1 MSVSMIANPLALTQ
15 NLLDFIIQEPF
26 LPRFPE
32 RELGLI
38 KRSCAFAEKH
48 YAHVKHP
55 TNKPY
60 LECVLHVAEFLIELG
75 ADATLVSAAVICLSP
90 TISTQVVEDIRHTFG
105 DEPELLALVTE
116 LSRFNHLEWTPWLS
130 HSADNQSAI
139 RQDTLKKMYLLTLG
153 ETSNAKE
160 AANLLSITHFQKKEK
175 QAENIIRM
183 LLAAIDIRI
192 LIIKLVDRLYFMRFL
207 KNLTPLEKDKIQ
219 CTLLAR
225 ITLAVY
231 APLAERLGLWQL
243 KSELEDMSFRL
254 LDFDKYKEIAGQL
267 DAKKQE
273 RNEKVNQIIEKI
285 DDLLHEYGIKA
296 EVIGRAKH
304 IYSIYKKM
312 EAKQLELEQINDLLA
327 IRIIVDDH
335 EEGEDKQGAKAK
347 SKAKDKRNAEDKL
360 KARQD
365 AKDKLDAKAKQH
377 TKDKLDAE
385 DCKDIQ
391 EIIHSEWIPVTS
403 FYGGEVGKNWIES
416 PKENG
421 YQSLHTTVLIE
432 DKIVEVQIRTGKM
445 NDVAEYGSA
454 AAHWRYKEDRAYRRG
469 RIPGQPGTK
478 DRIWYEKLAQV
489 RKNLKDGV
497 ENNTKHPVPSARSL
511 SQDWVYAITPGGH
524 IVDLAAGATPLD
536 FAYRIHTDLGHKYNG
551 AKVNGLPVRMNHMLR
566 NGDIVEIITSNT
578 RKGPN
583 PNWLSRRRID
593 EEQKDPDFG
602 TMLSDFST
610 MLGLSSDPKY
620 VPHLQW
626 LYVSEDVSSTM
637 NKRNKSNKNNAD
649 QDEKYYMYY
658 VFARTRQA
666 RTKIQNWLNK
676 QKTDEQVKRSLKF
689 EWYPWVSWDDMKQY
703 AGGKRPLVP
712 IPKEAGVY
720 QVRHIDRKPDE
731 CLLIGR
737 ADNLENRIREELI
750 KGDKTPHPNRQQLL
764 AEASGDTSKLVV
776 RWATTDFNLELENL
790 LLNKY
795 KKRFRG
801 LPKYVDKA

>member
-1 MSVSMIANPLALTQ
+1 MVMSVSMIANPLELTQ
-15 NLLDFIIQEPF
+15 NLLDFIQERF

-32 RELGLI
+32 QELGLI

-60 LECVLHVAEFLIELG
+60 AEYVLYVAKFLIELG
-75 ADATLVSAAVICLSP
+75 ADAVLVSAAVICLSP
-90 TISTQVVEDIRHTFG
+90 SISIQVVEDFKNVFKN
-105 DEPELLALVTE
+105 EPELSGLVTE
-116 LSRFNHLEWTPWLS
+116 LMRFSHFEWNTWLS
-130 HSADNQSAI
+130 YSDDNQPAI
-139 RQDTLKKMYLLTLG
+139 RRDALKKMYLLALG
-153 ETSNAKE
+153 ETSSDKGPGD
-160 AANLLSITHFQKKEK
+160 LLSINHFQKKEK

-183 LLAAIDIRI
+183 LLAATDIRV
-192 LIIKLVDRLYFMRFL
+192 LIIKLVDRPCFMRFL
-207 KNLTPLEKDKIQ
+207 KDLTPSEKDAIHV
-219 CTLLAR
+219 TLLAR

-254 LDFDKYKEIAGQL
+254 LDYNKYKNIADKL
-267 DAKKQE
+267 NAKKQQRDE
-273 RNEKVNQIIEKI
+273 NIVHIIEMI
-285 DDLLHEYGIKA
+285 NALLNQCGGVDA

-304 IYSIYKKM
+304 IYSIHKKM
-312 EAKQLELEQINDLLA
+312 EAKQLALEQINDLLA
-327 IRIIVDDH
+327 IRIIVNNH
-335 EEGEDKQGAKAK
+335 EEELDKQEAKDTQEAKEKQKAK
-347 SKAKDKRNAEDKL
+347 EKQEAKEK
-360 KARQD
+360 QD
-365 AKDKLDAKAKQH
+365 AKDIREAKAIQ
-377 TKDKLDAE
+377 
-385 DCKDIQ
+385 DCKVIQ
-391 EIIHSEWIPVTS
+391 EIIHDRWPPEIS
-403 FYGGEVGKNWIES
+403 FYGGEVGKNWIDD

-432 DKIVEVQIRTGKM
+432 DKIVEVQIRTSRM
-445 NDVAEYGSA
+445 NNVAEYGSA

-469 RIPGQPGTK
+469 RIPGPPGTK

-489 RKNLKDGV
+489 RKNQVRKNLEDGV
-497 ENNTKHPVPSARSL
+497 ENNSRQFPSFERSL
-511 SQDWVYAITPGGH
+511 SQDWVYAITPNGH
-524 IVDLAAGATPLD
+524 VVDLATGATPLD
-536 FAYRIHTDLGHKYNG
+536 FAYRIHTDLGHMYNG
-551 AKVNGLPVRMNHMLR
+551 AKVNGLPVRMNHMLK
-566 NGDIVEIITSNT
+566 NGDIVEIITSHT
-578 RKGPN
+578 RKGPS
-583 PNWLSRRRID
+583 PNWLSRHRID

-602 TMLSDFST
+602 VMLSFDLTKF
-610 MLGLSSDPKY
+610 P
-620 VPHLQW
+620 PPQW

-637 NKRNKSNKNNAD
+637 NKRKKSNKNNAG
-649 QDEKYYMYY
+649 QGEKYYMYY

-720 QVRHIDRKPDE
+720 EVRHVDRKPDE

-737 ADNLENRIREELI
+737 ADNLENRIREELV
-750 KGDKTPHPNRQQLL
+750 KGDKTSHPNRQQLL
-764 AEASGDTSKLVV
+764 AEASGDTSKLAV

-801 LPKYVDKA
+801 LPKYIDKA

>member
-1 MSVSMIANPLALTQ
+1 MSVSMIAKPLALTQ
-15 NLLDFIIQEPF
+15 NLLDFIIHESS

-32 RELGLI
+32 RELDLI

-60 LECVLHVAEFLIELG
+60 PEYVLHVAEFLIDLG
-75 ADATLVSAAVICLSP
+75 SDATLVSAAVICLSP
-90 TISTQVVEDIRHTFG
+90 TISTPVVEDIRHTFR
-105 DEPELLALVTE
+105 DEPELLVLVTE
-116 LSRFNHLEWTPWLS
+116 LLGFSHLEWATWLS
-130 HSADNQSAI
+130 HSNDNQSAL
-139 RQDTLKKMYLLTLG
+139 RQDTLKKMYLLTLDA
-153 ETSNAKE
+153 TSNAKG

-183 LLAAIDIRI
+183 LLAATDIRV

-207 KNLTPLEKDKIQ
+207 KNLTPLEKDNIQ

-225 ITLAVY
+225 ITLAIY

-254 LDFDKYKEIAGQL
+254 INFDTYKRIAGQL
-267 DAKKQE
+267 DAKKHE
-273 RNEKVNQIIEKI
+273 RNGSVTHIIEMI
-285 DDLLHEYGIKA
+285 HALLDEYGVVGA
-296 EVIGRAKH
+296 EIIGRAKH

-312 EAKQLELEQINDLLA
+312 DAKQLELGQINDLLA
-327 IRIIVDDH
+327 IRIIVDNR
-335 EEGEDKQGAKAK
+335 EEG
-347 SKAKDKRNAEDKL
+347 KDNQDAQVD
-360 KARQD
+360 QD
-365 AKDKLDAKAKQH
+365 AKAIQ
-377 TKDKLDAE
+377 
-385 DCKDIQ
+385 DCKVIQ
-391 EIIHSEWIPVTS
+391 EIIHDKWPPVTS
-403 FYGGEVGKNWIES
+403 FYGGEIGKNWIDT

-421 YQSLHTTVLIE
+421 YQSLHTTVRIE

-489 RKNLKDGV
+489 RKNV
-497 ENNTKHPVPSARSL
+497 ENNSKQFPSFEKSL
-511 SQDWVYAITPGGH
+511 SQDWVYAITPNGH
-524 IVDLAAGATPLD
+524 VVDLAAGATPLD
-536 FAYRIHTDLGHKYNG
+536 FAYRIHTELGHTYVG

-566 NGDIVEIITSNT
+566 NGDIVDILTSHT
-578 RKGPN
+578 RKGPG

-610 MLGLSSDPKY
+610 MLALSSDPKY
-620 VPHLQW
+620 VPHPQW

-637 NKRNKSNKNNAD
+637 NKRKKSNKNNAD

-703 AGGKRPLVP
+703 AGGKRPLVS

-720 QVRHIDRKPDE
+720 EVRHVDRKPDE

-737 ADNLENRIREELI
+737 ADNLENRIREELV